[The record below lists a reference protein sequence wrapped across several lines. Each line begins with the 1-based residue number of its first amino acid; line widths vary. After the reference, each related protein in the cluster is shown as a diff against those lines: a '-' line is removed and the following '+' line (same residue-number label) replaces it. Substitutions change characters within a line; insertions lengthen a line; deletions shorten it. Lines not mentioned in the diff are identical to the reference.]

1 MPRLIEI
8 VLFLAPFISFAVW
21 RLLFPSP
28 LPPLWLVCSL
38 AAFMAVT
45 LAGLLW
51 LWHADAGDA
60 ALDYL
65 PAHLQNGRVVKVQPG
80 QPP

>member
-28 LPPLWLVCSL
+28 LPPLWLVASL
-38 AAFMAVT
+38 AGFMMLA

-51 LWHADAGDA
+51 IWHADAGDA
-60 ALDYL
+60 AIHYV
-65 PAHLQNGRVVKVQPG
+65 PAQLQDGRVVRVPRG